1 MKCWHISFNKKVN
14 VHSCHYMEDRS
25 GLALSPDFIFYLNIF
40 YWVSHLTYLT
50 VICISWYTQKM
61 VWSQKNPFTFF
72 FLIDYLWPVKLSGVK
87 MNYWHLSLNLI
98 STLPPE
104 QVEIVKITQNICVC
118 VFRAF
123 KFYKCSKMWFDCWFE
138 GVWKVS
144 ETLSFILFFENW
156 QLESAFLWFFFHLV
170 SDQTANEPC
179 TVHCFIPDKAHKHMQ
194 WRFQMVM

>member
-1 MKCWHISFNKKVN
+1 MSTAAITWKTGVVWH
-14 VHSCHYMEDRS
+14 C
-25 GLALSPDFIFYLNIF
+25 
-40 YWVSHLTYLT
+40 HLTSYSTSIYFIEFPIWLT
-50 VICISWYTQKM
+50 WLSYVYHGIHKKWYGPKK
-61 VWSQKNPFTFF
+61 SLYIF